1 MIKRTKWTPPPK
13 TLPTLPF
20 VVERTLIGSSLPVY
34 TDFKGGN
41 TKVITM
47 LRKCSGD
54 IDLLKSEMEKVTGQT
69 VTIRPGKLTVNG
81 NYHARLKIWLTGL
94 GF

>member
-1 MIKRTKWTPPPK
+1 M
-13 TLPTLPF
+13 L
-20 VVERTLIGSSLPVY
+20 GSSLTEKKNY
-34 TDFKGGN
+34 KGGN

-54 IDLLKSEMEKVTGQT
+54 IELLKSEMEKVTGKT
-69 VTIRPGKLTVNG
+69 VTIKPGKLIVEG
-81 NYHARLKIWLTGL
+81 NYTGRLKMWLIGL